1 MGGLVAFSRSEKA
14 GTTDALLPI
23 LGGSVTGSSVRVSQ
37 TSVVSIP
44 AAYACTSIRS
54 KDVARCSP
62 RLMKANSARSEKP
75 VTNHPVAKLFVQPN
89 QWQTWTEF
97 CRQMMAAYL
106 LRGNAYAVI
115 LRDGRGNPIALIPVN
130 PDQVVLYEAPGGQIF
145 YSVARST
152 IFMMAVLRG
161 LPLMISEDDV
171 LHIRE
176 LGFSMLVGLSRIGIA
191 REAFGLAIGLE
202 QQAAQFMGN
211 GARPSGVLQSSKSL
225 SDDAAKRLREQWAQL
240 RSGIQNAG
248 RTAILEDGVE
258 WKAMQLSSVDLEFIA
273 QREFSISDIARMFDM
288 PLYKLGVPQEMAR
301 INFDV
306 ADQAYVNTAIMPDL
320 DVWEEK
326 LEQKFGLT
334 AEGLVV
340 DFDERRLLRA
350 AEATR
355 INNQRLK
362 IMSGISTQNECRAE
376 NGDPPLPGGDV
387 LLTPVN
393 LAASGSDMTGTAPD
407 GAGRPSGGT
416 LPDPGAANDTKPEG
430 DKPEGDKPEGE
441 GDEPPAK
448 PKKSAIAPYNVREQS
463 AFVQNTGL
471 LETTSGDSE

>member
-1 MGGLVAFSRSEKA
+1 MGGLVALSHLSTGVAIEKPA

-23 LGGSVTGSSVRVSQ
+23 LGGQARQATGSGVRISQ
-37 TSVVSIP
+37 TSAVSISTVF
-44 AAYACTSIRS
+44 ACTSIRS
-54 KDVARCSP
+54 KDVARCRP
-62 RLMKANSARSEKP
+62 RLMKKNAARSEKP
-75 VTNHPVAKLFVQPN
+75 VTNHPVARLFARPN

-97 CRQMMAAYL
+97 CRQMEAAYL
-106 LRGNAYAVI
+106 LCGNAYAVI
-115 LRDGRGNPIALIPVN
+115 LRDGRGVPVALIPVN
-130 PDQVVLYEAPGGQIF
+130 PDSVVLYEAPGGEIF

-152 IFMMAVLRG
+152 VFMMAVLRG
-161 LPLMISEDDV
+161 LPMMISEDDV

-191 REAFGLAIGLE
+191 RESFGLALGLE
-202 QQAAQFMGN
+202 QQAARFMGN
-211 GARPSGVLQSSKSL
+211 GARPSGVLQSAKSL
-225 SDDAAKRLREQWAQL
+225 SIDAGNRLREQWAQL
-240 RSGIQNAG
+240 RSGIANAG

-258 WKAMQLSSVDLEFIA
+258 WKPMQLSSVDLEFIA
-273 QREFSISDIARMFDM
+273 QRTFAIGDIARWFDM
-288 PLYKLGVPQEMAR
+288 PLYKLGVAQEMAR
-301 INFDV
+301 IKIDD
-306 ADQAYVNTAIMPDL
+306 ADQAYVNTTIMPDL

-326 LEQKFGLT
+326 FSQKFGLD
-334 AEGLVV
+334 EQGLIA

-407 GAGRPSGGT
+407 GAGRPDGGN
-416 LPDPGAANDTKPEG
+416 AA
-430 DKPEGDKPEGE
+430 
-441 GDEPPAK
+441 
-448 PKKSAIAPYNVREQS
+448 
-463 AFVQNTGL
+463 
-471 LETTSGDSE
+471 